1 MSYPG
6 LETLFAA
13 SKNDLKTPED
23 VLVLFIHWNL
33 HKEGFR
39 CTGVGEESTS
49 GGEGSELLPGGWNST
64 SEVYTLNYKDDKDSK
79 MVLKAV
85 KIGDSLSINLL
96 KRTTKKLAEIT
107 LETKTYISDQLT
119 DYATVFV
126 QKEDL
131 RKNIEKLFSQF
142 KEADKK
148 SEAETDMRVDPL
160 AQPPR
165 RPRPR
170 VDDGP
175 PDFGQVG
182 PPRVGGSDLDPFGRI
197 GGGGMLMEPPFHG
210 GGGQPM
216 RPRWDPVG
224 PLDPDF
230 GMGGMGGPRFGGGG
244 PPGGIGGP
252 LGGGGPFGGGPLG
265 GGRGGGGIGGFPPR
279 GGGRSFGDAMRPP
292 GWDND
297 NMFM

>member
-6 LETLFAA
+6 LETLFAV

-23 VLVLFIHWNL
+23 VLVLFVHWTL

-39 CTGVGEESTS
+39 CTGVGEENVS

-64 SEVYTLNYKDDKDSK
+64 PQVYTLNYKDDKDSK

-96 KRTTKKLAEIT
+96 KQPSKKLAEIT
-107 LETKTYISDQLT
+107 LEIQTYISDQLT
-119 DYATVFV
+119 DYAAVFL
-126 QKEDL
+126 QKDDL

-142 KEADKK
+142 KEAEKK
-148 SEAETDMRVDPL
+148 TEEQADMRPDPL
-160 AQPPR
+160 AQPSS

-170 VDDGP
+170 VDEGP

-182 PPRVGGSDLDPFGRI
+182 PPRVGGSDLDPFGRL

-210 GGGQPM
+210 RGGGGPPM

-230 GMGGMGGPRFGGGG
+230 GMGGGIGGPRFGGGG
-244 PPGGIGGP
+244 MGGP
-252 LGGGGPFGGGPLG
+252 LGGGAGPF
-265 GGRGGGGIGGFPPR
+265 GRGGGGIGGFPPR
-279 GGGRSFGDAMRPP
+279 GGGGNRRNFGDAMRPP

-297 NMFM
+297 DMFM